1 MPGEAGPE
9 AFAPVMASQ
18 AHSAQDSEPVWQVQ
32 IRQAVLEQI
41 VAHAS
46 VEVPNECCGLLIGT
60 PDRVER
66 AFGARNLRASP
77 SRYQIDPVDHFAAIK
92 EARAIGLTVVGAY
105 HSHPSSPPVPSDT
118 DAEEATY
125 PEYLYLIVSPG
136 GDQGVRGETR
146 GYRLVEGRLRPV
158 ALAAI
163 P

>member
-9 AFAPVMASQ
+9 ACAPVMASQ

-136 GDQGVRGETR
+136 GDQGVGGETR

>member
-1 MPGEAGPE
+1 MPDEAGPE
-9 AFAPVMASQ
+9 ACAPVMASQ
-18 AHSAQDSEPVWQVQ
+18 AHSGQDSEPVGQVQ
-32 IRQAVLEQI
+32 IRQAALEQI

-105 HSHPSSPPVPSDT
+105 HSHPSSPPAPSDT
-118 DAEEATY
+118 DAQEATY

-136 GDQGVRGETR
+136 GDQCVGGETR
-146 GYRLVEGRLRPV
+146 GYRLVEGSFRPV
-158 ALAAI
+158 ALVAI

>member
-1 MPGEAGPE
+1 
-9 AFAPVMASQ
+9 MASQ
-18 AHSAQDSEPVWQVQ
+18 VHSAQDSEPVWQVQ
-32 IRQAVLEQI
+32 IRQAALEQI

-66 AFGARNLRASP
+66 AVGARNLRASP
-77 SRYQIDPVDHFAAIK
+77 SRYQIDPADHFAAIK

-136 GDQGVRGETR
+136 GDQGVGGETR
-146 GYRLVEGRLRPV
+146 GYHLVEGSFRPV
-158 ALAAI
+158 ALGAI

>member
-1 MPGEAGPE
+1 MPDETGPDV
-9 AFAPVMASQ
+9 AAPVMASQ
-18 AHSAQDSEPVWQVQ
+18 ARRARNSEPVWQVQ
-32 IRQAVLEQI
+32 IRQAALEQI

-60 PDRVER
+60 LDRVER
-66 AFGARNLRASP
+66 AVGARNLRASP
-77 SRYQIDPVDHFAAIK
+77 SRYRVDPVDHFAAIK

-146 GYRLVEGRLRPV
+146 GYRLVEGSLRPV